1 MVITNPQTKWE
12 REMTMLTD
20 GFNKTGLAN
29 NLVSNKNSSNERLN
43 TLPLSYFDLLDETS
57 EFSEAAIL
65 LDDETVEY
73 CYIKIGQ
80 DGSQYFGFNYS
91 LPNSPEYSEI
101 IARHK
106 FTKKLAANTF
116 ERYPSGKTVLS
127 QGGRILEINLPKTEK
142 AYV

>member
-1 MVITNPQTKWE
+1 
-12 REMTMLTD
+12 MLID
-20 GFNKTGLAN
+20 GLNKTGLAN
-29 NLVSNKNSSNERLN
+29 NSVSSKNNSAEQLI
-43 TLPLSYFDLLDETS
+43 TLPLTYFDLLDETP

-65 LDDETVEY
+65 LDDETIEY

-101 IARHK
+101 ISRHK
-106 FTKKLAANTF
+106 FTERLEANTF

-127 QGGRILEINLPKTEK
+127 KGGKILEINLPEMEK